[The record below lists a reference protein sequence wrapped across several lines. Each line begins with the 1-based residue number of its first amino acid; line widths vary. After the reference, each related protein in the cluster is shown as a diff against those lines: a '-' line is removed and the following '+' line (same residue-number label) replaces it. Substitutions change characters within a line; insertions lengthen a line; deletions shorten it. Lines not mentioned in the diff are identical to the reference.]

1 MKKTWKPLQDEWI
14 EALYS
19 IIKEP
24 DRIQTEP
31 IDTKYLSD
39 HLGRKIG
46 TARALVFPVS
56 TKEVSDLLRH
66 ADEHNIPV
74 TPRGAGT
81 NLVGSTVPH
90 GEGSVL
96 DFSRMNHILELD
108 EETFTATVEPGV
120 ILEEFQTYAEERG
133 FFYPPDPGEK
143 KATIG
148 GNISTNAGGMR
159 AVKYGVTRDYVM
171 GLELVLADGRIL
183 TVGGKNRK
191 DTSGLDLKEIII
203 GSEGTL
209 AVITKCI
216 LKLIPKPEESLS
228 VLISYDSLKSG
239 IESVRKIIQANINPT
254 AVEFIERKVVQL
266 AEDYLHL
273 KFPEAD
279 AKAYLLLTFDGE
291 SREIQGNIERLQSI
305 ADICGAK
312 SVRILRDKDEAAEVW
327 KIRGALVTSVEA
339 VSEQEPLDIVVPIN
353 RIDSFVNFINELE
366 QKRGMRMICF
376 GHAGDGNVHL
386 CMVRGE
392 RDDAEWNR
400 DLNENLQIIYHKAYE
415 LGGVVSG
422 EHGIGISKQ
431 KYFFKETNPVNIG
444 LMNQIKNAF
453 DRKHILNE
461 GNSYVIKQN
470 GTDNSSR
477 IDRTECKHDKRDE
490 VAG

>member
-1 MKKTWKPLQDEWI
+1 MLP
-14 EALYS
+14 
-19 IIKEP
+19 
-24 DRIQTEP
+24 
-31 IDTKYLSD
+31 
-39 HLGRKIG
+39 
-46 TARALVFPVS
+46 
-56 TKEVSDLLRH
+56 
-66 ADEHNIPV
+66 
-74 TPRGAGT
+74 
-81 NLVGSTVPH
+81 
-90 GEGSVL
+90 
-96 DFSRMNHILELD
+96 
-108 EETFTATVEPGV
+108 
-120 ILEEFQTYAEERG
+120 
-133 FFYPPDPGEK
+133 
-143 KATIG
+143 
-148 GNISTNAGGMR
+148 
-159 AVKYGVTRDYVM
+159 
-171 GLELVLADGRIL
+171 
-183 TVGGKNRK
+183 
-191 DTSGLDLKEIII
+191 EIM
-203 GSEGTL
+203 
-209 AVITKCI
+209 
-216 LKLIPKPEESLS
+216 S